1 MGSTATGNTK
11 AQSRDNHDHFLTP
24 EEVLCGG
31 QSLSAALD
39 TIGGTW
45 AMATLTGLRS
55 GPLRYS
61 ELRRCVVGIS
71 DRMLS
76 QTLKAFERDG
86 IVDRR
91 VLRTIPS
98 HVEYELTDLG
108 NEVIGALN
116 EFLLAVTRLAP
127 EVAAARQR
135 HEESH
140 PA

>member
-1 MGSTATGNTK
+1 M
-11 AQSRDNHDHFLTP
+11 R
-24 EEVLCGG
+24 
-31 QSLSAALD
+31 AALD

-45 AMATLTGLRS
+45 AMATLTGLRV

-61 ELRRCVVGIS
+61 QLRRLVVGIS

-86 IVDRR
+86 LVERR

-98 HVEYELTDLG
+98 HVEYELTDVGRKVLC
-108 NEVIGALN
+108 ALN
-116 EFLLAVTRLAP
+116 DFLITIMRLAP

-135 HEESH
+135 YEKM
-140 PA
+140 P